1 MAATSGSKRSAQRMS
16 PEVKATYAHIQSGV
30 RSLGQSIEEIRR
42 GLRKAERKIESDA
55 RARIRLLRKDARAQ
69 MAALQSRRQEVSR
82 TLRSLATAAGGS
94 WEDVKRTAD
103 SVLAEGKAG
112 ASSVIERFRN
122 ALK

>member
-1 MAATSGSKRSAQRMS
+1 MS
-16 PEVKATYAHIQSGV
+16 PEARAAYSHIESGL
-30 RSLGQSIEEIRR
+30 RGLGQSMQEIRR
-42 GLRKAERKIESDA
+42 GLAAAERRIEADA

-69 MAALQSRRQEVSR
+69 MASLQSRRHEVTR
-82 TLRSLATAAGGS
+82 TLRSLATAAGDS